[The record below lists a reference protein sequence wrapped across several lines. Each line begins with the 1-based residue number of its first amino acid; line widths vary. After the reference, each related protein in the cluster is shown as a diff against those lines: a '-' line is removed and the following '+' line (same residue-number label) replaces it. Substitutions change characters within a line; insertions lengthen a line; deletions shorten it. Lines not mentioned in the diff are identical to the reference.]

1 MVCQI
6 TLYHDPVEK
15 GTTHTYTSST
25 TSFNPS
31 PGVNNNSV
39 SWQKVEADE
48 SCIITAYT
56 HPEYNRYGDV
66 VSNQQTP
73 RSVITREGDDNMYNQ
88 SGGVGS
94 TGRNFNDD
102 YDSIRIQTVP
112 SAGANKMQYHINA
125 VSQVPLNATD
135 PKSIG
140 SNDMIYYDKTNK
152 IKPCPGGKA
161 YFNSKSGVR
170 CIYPKTASALRTLHG
185 ATKASNMD
193 TMYTSLVE
201 TFCADSN
208 NVFENPGVQ
217 SCLEID
223 TGKALAKQYCEV
235 SDRIHSDSN
244 CTKENLGVA
253 NYDSIAEA
261 YCEANP
267 NDSFCSCYNVVN
279 DKCADDST
287 TGPAGCDHPSGQAY
301 VNNRNATPSDQKS
314 LWDGQRKCGSICTGA
329 DKYIPDNNQAGCKTT
344 IQICSQN
351 FNVDNMNNSDIT
363 ASCELNAS
371 DGPSAPSPA
380 QESAQSELEEA
391 EAAVAR
397 GDPGAQERLDAAQ
410 EALEAAEEPPS
421 LTDFQNNPK
430 AYIPKS
436 LDGLKINQKQQ
447 IGAGVAGALILGC
460 MMMLLLLVAGASG
473 GSGGGPVK
481 IRFR

>member
-1 MVCQI
+1 M
-6 TLYHDPVEK
+6 EK

-31 PGVNNNSV
+31 PGVDNNKV

-56 HPEYNRYGDV
+56 YPEYNRYGDV
-66 VSNQQTP
+66 VSNQQTQ

-112 SAGANKMQYHINA
+112 SAGANEMQYHINA

-152 IKPCPGGKA
+152 IKPCPGGTA

-170 CIYPKTASALRTLHG
+170 CIYPKSASALRTLYG

-193 TMYTSLVE
+193 TMYTSFVE

-235 SDRIHSDSN
+235 SDRIHSDTN

-287 TGPAGCDHPSGQAY
+287 TGPAGCDHPTGAAY
-301 VNNRNATPSDQKS
+301 VKIRNATPSDQKS
-314 LWDGQRKCGSICTGA
+314 LWDGQRKCGSVCTGA
-329 DKYIPDNNQAGCKTT
+329 GKYLPDNNQAGCKTT

-351 FNVDNMNNSDIT
+351 FNVGSMSESDIN

-371 DGPSAPSPA
+371 DGSSVSEPSAA
-380 QESAQSELEEA
+380 QANAQSEVEEA
-391 EAAVAR
+391 KAALAR
-397 GDPGAQERLDAAQ
+397 GDPGAQEKLDAA
-410 EALEAAEEPPS
+410 EAALDAAGE
-421 LTDFQNNPK
+421 TGPK

-436 LDGLKINQKQQ
+436 LDGLKNNKKQQ
-447 IGAGVAGALILGC
+447 IGAGVIGALVLGC
-460 MMMLLLLVAGASG
+460 ILIIVMIALSASG
-473 GSGGGPVK
+473 GGGEGGPVAR
-481 IRFR
+481 RFSK